1 MKRRGHRVDVSSSS
15 KRDRRKPSSIN
26 MCVYL
31 QNIEGWIFCRTSK
44 SSTIPCQQSKVNR
57 NTCPIFDI
65 CELFGNK

>member
-1 MKRRGHRVDVSSSS
+1 MTYRVDVSSCS

-26 MCVYL
+26 MCVFL
-31 QNIEGWIFCRTSK
+31 QSIEEGIFCRTSK

-57 NTCPIFDI
+57 NTCPICI